1 MISKPSDS
9 PAQSRTPSG
18 TGLLIFSLCLVLF
31 ILGLDMGVINVILPE
46 IQTVF
51 QTTVSRAMMLATVY
65 MTIMAAFQLVFG
77 RFSDLFNPLAVFLGG
92 VLCFFLGSL
101 LCAFSQTIVHLLV
114 GRGVQGLGG
123 AMLGGSFGAI
133 VLRMMPREKMGG
145 VIGLMTMVMSLGS
158 IVGPPLGG
166 FLAQRLSWHW
176 VFAVNLPICILAA
189 LPLFMLLGS
198 KAMKAG
204 HREPLTLEAL
214 DLPGS
219 MLSIFMFASLPLA
232 FGQAAKQGWSSAL
245 VWIFLGVFVVSALL
259 FIFRE
264 RRTSMPLIRL
274 GVLASPKVALIIG
287 VKILVFMAINAV
299 MLVYP
304 FFMVKRLGLNVSQTG
319 VMMLA
324 CAVSMA
330 LLTPFSGKL
339 ADRFGS
345 GRVLF
350 VGALGLLAA
359 ALGAV
364 MISDSAGRMAI
375 FVSLAVFGVCFAALT
390 IAGTVYLLKLAP
402 KGEEGVFS
410 GLNSL
415 LMPVASS
422 LGLAVFS
429 YIYSAGS
436 ATRIGAGAGSLAGF
450 QTSIVAVSGLSI
462 LLLALLQLGRF
473 PKRGLP

>member
-1 MISKPSDS
+1 
-9 PAQSRTPSG
+9 
-18 TGLLIFSLCLVLF
+18 
-31 ILGLDMGVINVILPE
+31 
-46 IQTVF
+46 
-51 QTTVSRAMMLATVY
+51 
-65 MTIMAAFQLVFG
+65 
-77 RFSDLFNPLAVFLGG
+77 
-92 VLCFFLGSL
+92 
-101 LCAFSQTIVHLLV
+101 
-114 GRGVQGLGG
+114 
-123 AMLGGSFGAI
+123 
-133 VLRMMPREKMGG
+133 
-145 VIGLMTMVMSLGS
+145 
-158 IVGPPLGG
+158 
-166 FLAQRLSWHW
+166 
-176 VFAVNLPICILAA
+176 
-189 LPLFMLLGS
+189 
-198 KAMKAG
+198 MKVG

-232 FGQAAKQGWSSAL
+232 FGQAAKQGWSSGL

-259 FIFRE
+259 FIFRQ
-264 RRTSMPLIRL
+264 RRASMPLIRL
-274 GVLASPKVALIIG
+274 GVLANPKVALIIG

-304 FFMVKRLGLNVSQTG
+304 FFMVKRLELSVSQTG

-350 VGALGLLAA
+350 AGALGLLAS
-359 ALGAV
+359 ALGTV
-364 MISDSAGRMAI
+364 MISGFAGRMAV
-375 FVSLAVFGVCFAALT
+375 FVTLAAFGVCFAALT

-415 LMPVASS
+415 LMPVSSS

-450 QTSIVAVSGLSI
+450 QTSLAAVFVVAA
-462 LLLALLQLGRF
+462 LLLVLIRCGRF
-473 PKRGLP
+473 EK

>member
-1 MISKPSDS
+1 MISKPSDF

-18 TGLLIFSLCLVLF
+18 TRLLTLSLCLVLF

-101 LCAFSQTIVHLLV
+101 LCALSQTIVHLLV

-133 VLRMMPREKMGG
+133 VLRLMPREKMGA

-166 FLAQRLSWHW
+166 FLAEHLSWHW

-189 LPLFMLLGS
+189 LPLLMLLGS
-198 KAMKAG
+198 KAIMIGPRK
-204 HREPLTLEAL
+204 PLTLEAL

-232 FGQAAKQGWSSAL
+232 FGQVAKQGWSSAL
-245 VWIFLGVFVVSALL
+245 VWILLGVFVLSALL
-259 FIFRE
+259 FIFRQ
-264 RRTSMPLIRL
+264 RRASMPLLRL
-274 GVLASPKVALIIG
+274 GVLTKPKVVLIIG
-287 VKILVFMAINAV
+287 VKILVFMAVNAV

-304 FFMVKRLGLNVSQTG
+304 FFMVKRLGLSVSQTG

-350 VGALGLLAA
+350 AGALGLLAS
-359 ALGAV
+359 ALGTV
-364 MISDSAGRMAI
+364 MISGFAGRMAV
-375 FVSLAVFGVCFAALT
+375 FVTLAAFGVCFAALT
-390 IAGTVYLLKLAP
+390 IASTVYLLKLAP

-415 LMPVASS
+415 IMPVAGSM
-422 LGLAVFS
+422 GLAVFS
-429 YIYSAGS
+429 YIYSAGA
-436 ATRIGAGAGSLAGF
+436 ATQSEAGAGSLAGF
-450 QTSIVAVSGLSI
+450 QTSVAGVFAI
-462 LLLALLQLGRF
+462 AACLLVLLRCGRF
-473 PKRGLP
+473 GK